1 MNWRVISCLT
11 SGRIS
16 GVDIFAF
23 HLTEGLL
30 RRGIDARILMT
41 HPDKVEIDRL
51 PLPQGVPIDT
61 LPKEWRSKRRYRRRA
76 LREYLKSQAP
86 CIYIPNYDYD
96 HSPISASLPPD
107 IYTIGIVHSDDPM
120 HYDHVF
126 QLGRFWDA
134 VVAVSQKIADTTSA
148 LPRIEG
154 RLHTIPYGIPCSH
167 EVSPRDHGLD
177 KPLQILYVGRLEQ
190 TQKRVL
196 DMPRILDRLK
206 EKGIPAVLTLVG
218 DGPARTALEEAGRD
232 HISAGNL
239 RLLGTKPND
248 EMPALYQAADVFL
261 LTSAFEGLPV
271 SLLEAMSY
279 GCVPVV
285 THVRSGVSEVV
296 HDGKTGCLVNVG
308 DIDGIADRLAELEKN
323 PVLRQSMSKGAAE
336 FIKQGEHSVDR
347 MVDRYLDLF
356 HHITRERAAG
366 AFERPDPY
374 FAELFVRNWQCR
386 IRRNMRR
393 LMTRAGYPTSP

>member
-30 RRGIDARILMT
+30 RRGIDARILLT
-41 HPDKVEIDRL
+41 HPDRVELDRL
-51 PLPQGVPIDT
+51 PLPASVPIDT

-96 HSPISASLPPD
+96 HSPISATLPRE

-120 HYDHVF
+120 HYDHVR

-134 VVAVSQKIADTTSA
+134 VVAVSHKIAETTSA
-148 LPRIEG
+148 LPRVEG
-154 RLHTIPYGIPCSH
+154 RLHTIPYGVPCPADLTVRRH
-167 EVSPRDHGLD
+167 EPG

-196 DMPRILDRLK
+196 DMPLILDRLK
-206 EKGIPAVLTLVG
+206 EERVPVVLTMVG
-218 DGPARTALEEAGRD
+218 DGPARAALEAAARQHLKDGT
-232 HISAGNL
+232 L
-239 RLLGTKPND
+239 RLLGTKLNE
-248 EMPALYQAADVFL
+248 EMPALYQSADIFL
-261 LTSAFEGLPV
+261 LTSSFEGLPV
-271 SLLEAMSY
+271 SLLEAMSF

-285 THVRSGVSEVV
+285 TRVKSGVSEVV
-296 HDGKTGCLVNVG
+296 KEGETGCLVDIG
-308 DIDGIADRLAELEKN
+308 DVEGIAKRIAELAAH
-323 PVLRQSMSKGAAE
+323 PALRDKLASGALS
-336 FIKQGEHSVDR
+336 FIHQGEHSVDR
-347 MVDRYLDLF
+347 MVERYIDLF
-356 HHITRERAAG
+356 AHITQQSERG
-366 AFERPDPY
+366 EFQRPTPF
-374 FAELFVRNWQCR
+374 FAELFVRRWQCR
-386 IRRNMRR
+386 VRRNIRRI
-393 LMTRAGYPTSP
+393 MTRAGYSSSV